1 MAIAIQAGVHNQQGA
16 TVGLNITHGQKKNLQ
31 TVSAKDLN
39 IGPGAGSVIDA
50 KRGLA
55 RKQAMKLVS
64 DAWGRD
70 QKFSN
75 TIADMENE
83 KKSLVDELNE
93 LKRRMGDVDGLKS
106 RYMEEYEIDPESEEQ
121 KDLELLEKYQN
132 NKYGAFSD
140 KFSEDEIKRLKE
152 LQDKPLTEYQ
162 EKVLSVN
169 YIKDSLSVEQ
179 EKVKNQIKGLA
190 QSIGDAKV
198 EQEKS
203 QDMLDAQ
210 DAAETI
216 LDASGKEILGMMYEE
231 GKEHLDEEEKKQEEK
246 AEKVAEEKEEKEER
260 LEKQKENRAEQE
272 ELLHD
277 TENARKLE
285 LDMKA
290 EKTMTSQVE
299 EAQKSIQK
307 ILVDNHMVNEDIK
320 GIEID
325 LRF

>member
-1 MAIAIQAGVHNQQGA
+1 MAIAIRAGVHNQQGA
-16 TVGLNITHGQKKNLQ
+16 TVGLNITDGKKKNPQ
-31 TVSAKDLN
+31 TVSAKDLH
-39 IGPGAGSVIDA
+39 IGPGAGSAIDA

-179 EKVKNQIKGLA
+179 EKLKNQIKGLA

-210 DAAETI
+210 DAAEAI